1 MGLRFDHVGIAV
13 WDLRPAT
20 ELWGGVLGGRFVQG
34 APDYAGYAFL
44 QLEYEAGSRVEL
56 LSPTSDRQGFLARF
70 LEREGEGVH
79 HLTFLTDDL
88 RSECARLRSLGQRVM
103 DEDFS
108 NPRWMEAFIS
118 ASLGGRR
125 LLVQIAQSDLD
136 QQGQDRLHSDH
147 SLETLLRTAAELSQ
161 QK

>member
-1 MGLRFDHVGIAV
+1 MGLRLDHVAIAV

-20 ELWGGVLGGRFVQG
+20 HLWAEVLGGRYVQG

-44 QLEYEAGSRVEL
+44 QLQYEAGSRVEL

-79 HLTFLTDDL
+79 HLTFITDDL
-88 RSECARLRSLGQRVM
+88 RAECTRLRSLGQRVM

-108 NPRWMEAFIS
+108 DPRWMEAFVS
-118 ASLGGRR
+118 AKLGGRR
-125 LLVQIAQSDLD
+125 LLVQLAQSDLD
-136 QQGQDRLHSDH
+136 QACQDRLHSDH
-147 SLETLLRTAAELSQ
+147 SLESLLRAAAELSRQ
-161 QK
+161 S